1 MSIRQLLF
9 STVFGAVFA
18 ASLSAGAVSAFADST
33 VAAAAA
39 PLNGAAMPATNASSA
54 TVTMPVITL
63 PAPDA
68 KPAASNSNVIG
79 SVIDYTL
86 KKKESLFDVARKFD
100 IGIIEL
106 RAANPGVDPWKPKA
120 GTVLK
125 VGTMHLVPQGVKEGL
140 VVNLGAM
147 RLYYYNGDKV
157 MTFPIAA
164 GREGWETPTA
174 VTKIMSKR
182 KNPTWTPTDNI
193 RAENPDLPDVIPAGP
208 DNPLGQYAMALGVA
222 SIMIHGT
229 NSPASIGRRASHGC
243 IRLYPEDIESL
254 FNAVPKG
261 TQVTIADMP
270 YQLGW
275 DDNKTIYIEVA
286 PKLTTTA
293 KLKKPAER
301 LDAAMYRDIQ
311 SKIAS
316 DATIDWEAVEEAFHR
331 ADGIP
336 MPIGTGERAPPPA
349 QQREAAAGH
358 TPLGMN

>member
-9 STVFGAVFA
+9 KTVFTACLCAVA
-18 ASLSAGAVSAFADST
+18 IPASSIPAQAGAPLISQDG
-33 VAAAAA
+33 A
-39 PLNGAAMPATNASSA
+39 PLIQQAGPQVNANDS
-54 TVTMPVITL
+54 
-63 PAPDA
+63 
-68 KPAASNSNVIG
+68 SNVIG
-79 SVIDYTL
+79 AVIDYTT

-106 RAANPGVDPWKPKA
+106 RAANPGVDPWNPKA

-125 VGTMHLVPQGVKEGL
+125 VGTMHLVPPGVKDGL
-140 VVNLGAM
+140 IVNLAAM
-147 RLYYYNGDKV
+147 RLYYYNGEKV

-193 RAENPDLPDVIPAGP
+193 RAENPDLPDVIPAGK

-275 DDNKTIYIEVA
+275 DVNHTIYIEVA
-286 PKLTTTA
+286 PKLTTVA
-293 KLKKPAER
+293 KLKKTPQR
-301 LDAAMYRDIQ
+301 LDAALYRDIQ
-311 SKIAS
+311 SKIAG
-316 DATIDWEAVEEAFHR
+316 DATVDWEAVEEAFHR

-336 MPIGTGERAPPPA
+336 VPIGSGNKATPV
-349 QQREAAAGH
+349 QQREAAVGH